1 MAMMTQD
8 YAYSELVNR
17 LSAEVGKK
25 YCEDVVCKVEGMVRW
40 WGDQT
45 NGDISELQHFCSD
58 DCVSLYY
65 DELTEFAHSYPW
77 LVDDARAAG
86 AFYIDDK
93 ASADFEQL
101 LVAAGAAAQ
110 YMCYMNIVEENVVD
124 FICASVLRSAK
135 ERLGSF
141 MVDFDRLLDEIERL
155 VKEFGED
162 NLTFYIEDALSDETL
177 WGALEL

>member
-1 MAMMTQD
+1 MMTLD

-25 YCEDVVCKVEGMVRW
+25 YCDEVVGKVEGMVWW
-40 WGDQT
+40 WGDQM
-45 NGDISELQHFCSD
+45 NGDISELQHHCSD

-65 DELTEFAHSYPW
+65 DELTWFAYTYPR

-86 AFYIDDK
+86 VFYIDDK
-93 ASADFEQL
+93 AGVDFEQL
-101 LVAAGAAAQ
+101 LVDAGAAAQ
-110 YMCYMNIVEENVVD
+110 YMCYMSIVEDNIVD

-135 ERLGSF
+135 ERLEIF